1 MMCCG
6 APQVSAVLQVQR
18 DFEGG
23 GPRTLVKCAACGL
36 VFLDPRPSPE
46 ELAALLPAY
55 QERTQWILEELRAS
69 WFGRFAIRLI
79 RSGRLKRRKLG
90 DTLDIDIDF
99 ITDAENRLE
108 RFPPNSFD
116 RITMWQV
123 LEHADHPPRVLAQ
136 VERVLRPG
144 GQVVVEVPNYASIWA
159 RIFGRFWFPLELPFH
174 LYQFSPA
181 TLSRML
187 RNARLEVKELTG
199 EPAPAQITWC
209 LDVLWRHLRG
219 KPWRGRLLWSPT
231 AVIALYP
238 LEAMLAKFRLS
249 NHFRVTAVKPE

>member
-6 APQVSAVLQVQR
+6 APQVSAILQVQR

-55 QERTQWILEELRAS
+55 QERTQRILQELRAS
-69 WFGRFAIRLI
+69 WFGRFGMRMIRN
-79 RSGRLKRRKLG
+79 GRAPKRNPGKV
-90 DTLDIDIDF
+90 LDIDIDF
-99 ITDAENRLE
+99 MADGESRLAAL
-108 RFPPNSFD
+108 PDGSFD

-123 LEHADHPPRVLAQ
+123 LEHAEDPAQVLAQ
-136 VERVLRPG
+136 VERILRPG
-144 GQVVVEVPNYASIWA
+144 GQVVVEVPNYTSVWA
-159 RIFGRFWFPLELPFH
+159 LIFGRFWFPLELPFH

-181 TLSRML
+181 TLSQL
-187 RNARLEVKELTG
+187 LAAAKLEVKELTG

-209 LDVLWRHLRG
+209 LDVLWCHLRA
-219 KPWRGRLLWSPT
+219 KPWSGRLLWSPT
-231 AVIALYP
+231 AVVVLYP
-238 LEAMLAKFRLS
+238 LEALLAKLRMS
-249 NHFRVTAVKPE
+249 NHFRVTAVKPG